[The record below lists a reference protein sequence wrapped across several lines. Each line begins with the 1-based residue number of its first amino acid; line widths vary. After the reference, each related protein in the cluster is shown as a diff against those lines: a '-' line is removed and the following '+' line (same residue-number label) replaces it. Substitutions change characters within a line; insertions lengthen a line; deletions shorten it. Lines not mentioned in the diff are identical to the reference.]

1 MKQQKKFSD
10 HAMPARRP
18 RKTQGK
24 CVLFADAAKLY
35 IEYSKAVTSAETAVK
50 RMRFFAQ
57 FYNAAFAE
65 RDIASISPSD
75 VYRWFDGVI
84 TAKRRDGKGCYAP
97 RTLRSIWGQLY
108 TFFSWCSTRYPVQNP
123 MYAIKMPRTR
133 AAERNMT
140 FWEISEFRKFI
151 SHVDDVTWRAF
162 FTFQYYTGCR
172 IGETL
177 ALQEKDYS
185 GGAVRIDKSL
195 SKQTLTDAHFEIKST
210 KTGKRRTVPLPRSLQ
225 KTLNDYILWK
235 RDRGLPAEF
244 LFCGRDGGHLPHSTI
259 RRRFDVYTEAAGVPR
274 IKIHDLRHSYVSLL
288 IHKGA
293 NLAVIASLIGDSFE
307 QVTNTYGHM
316 YESDKINAVRLLDT
330 D

>member
-1 MKQQKKFSD
+1 MQQQKKFSN

-65 RDIASISPSD
+65 RNIASISPSD

-84 TAKRRDGKGCYAP
+84 TAKHRDGKGCYAP
-97 RTLRSIWGQLY
+97 RTLRSVWGQLY
-108 TFFSWCSTRYPVQNP
+108 TFFSSCSTRYPVQNP

-162 FTFQYYTGCR
+162 FTFRYYTGCR

-195 SKQTLTDAHFEIKST
+195 SKQPLTDAHFEIKST
-210 KTGKRRTVPLPRSLQ
+210 KTGKRRTVPPSPLAAKDPQRLHPPETRPREPARQ
-225 KTLNDYILWK
+225 PACRRCPHTLSAATRPA
-235 RDRGLPAEF
+235 RDRVRL
-244 LFCGRDGGHLPHSTI
+244 R
-259 RRRFDVYTEAAGVPR
+259 AAR
-274 IKIHDLRHSYVSLL
+274 TRYVQ
-288 IHKGA
+288 
-293 NLAVIASLIGDSFE
+293 N
-307 QVTNTYGHM
+307 NTL
-316 YESDKINAVRLLDT
+316 LLDT
-330 D
+330 MHTKWYHTLTS

>member
-1 MKQQKKFSD
+1 MKQQKKFSN

-140 FWEISEFRKFI
+140 FWHI
-151 SHVDDVTWRAF
+151 
-162 FTFQYYTGCR
+162 
-172 IGETL
+172 TL
-177 ALQEKDYS
+177 PCN
-185 GGAVRIDKSL
+185 
-195 SKQTLTDAHFEIKST
+195 
-210 KTGKRRTVPLPRSLQ
+210 RRTV
-225 KTLNDYILWK
+225 
-235 RDRGLPAEF
+235 F
-244 LFCGRDGGHLPHSTI
+244 M
-259 RRRFDVYTEAAGVPR
+259 YTR
-274 IKIHDLRHSYVSLL
+274 L
-288 IHKGA
+288 
-293 NLAVIASLIGDSFE
+293 
-307 QVTNTYGHM
+307 
-316 YESDKINAVRLLDT
+316 INAYLFIQRYLTAGAMLFRVCFSNARFVI
-330 D
+330 

>member
-1 MKQQKKFSD
+1 MRQQKKFSD

-24 CVLFADAAKLY
+24 CILFADAAKLY

-133 AAERNMT
+133 TAERNMT
-140 FWEISEFRKFI
+140 FRHI
-151 SHVDDVTWRAF
+151 
-162 FTFQYYTGCR
+162 
-172 IGETL
+172 TL
-177 ALQEKDYS
+177 PCN
-185 GGAVRIDKSL
+185 
-195 SKQTLTDAHFEIKST
+195 
-210 KTGKRRTVPLPRSLQ
+210 RRTV
-225 KTLNDYILWK
+225 
-235 RDRGLPAEF
+235 F
-244 LFCGRDGGHLPHSTI
+244 MCI
-259 RRRFDVYTEAAGVPR
+259 R
-274 IKIHDLRHSYVSLL
+274 L
-288 IHKGA
+288 
-293 NLAVIASLIGDSFE
+293 
-307 QVTNTYGHM
+307 
-316 YESDKINAVRLLDT
+316 INAYLFIQRYLTAAAMLSMFVSQMRVS
-330 D
+330 

>member
-10 HAMPARRP
+10 HSVPARRP

-97 RTLRSIWGQLY
+97 RTLRSVWGQLC

-133 AAERNMT
+133 AAECNMT
-140 FWEISEFRKFI
+140 FRHI
-151 SHVDDVTWRAF
+151 
-162 FTFQYYTGCR
+162 
-172 IGETL
+172 TL
-177 ALQEKDYS
+177 PC
-185 GGAVRIDKSL
+185 
-195 SKQTLTDAHFEIKST
+195 T
-210 KTGKRRTVPLPRSLQ
+210 RRTVFM
-225 KTLNDYILWK
+225 YIRL
-235 RDRGLPAEF
+235 
-244 LFCGRDGGHLPHSTI
+244 
-259 RRRFDVYTEAAGVPR
+259 
-274 IKIHDLRHSYVSLL
+274 
-288 IHKGA
+288 
-293 NLAVIASLIGDSFE
+293 
-307 QVTNTYGHM
+307 
-316 YESDKINAVRLLDT
+316 INAHFFIQRYLTAAAMLSMFVSQMHVS
-330 D
+330 